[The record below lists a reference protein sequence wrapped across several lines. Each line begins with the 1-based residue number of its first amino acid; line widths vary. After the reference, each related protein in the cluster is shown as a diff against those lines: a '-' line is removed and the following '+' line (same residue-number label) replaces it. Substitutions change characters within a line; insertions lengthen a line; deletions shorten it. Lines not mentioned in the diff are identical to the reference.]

1 MPIILTADTEVSPP
15 PSNYPVNASGLSKC
29 PSPLPNCFGDTVH
42 LKDFSGRGEDNPIP
56 IEEFEEFAD
65 EVAED
70 LSTHD
75 LDWPGFSAGRQ
86 VYDTPFDNSGQ
97 SERRTGDAN
106 AQNGIYPANQQVC
119 IETLRCSGRS
129 EINYIA
135 QGMYGAAVGEPKTVS
150 ESIARAW
157 KLAEYLELPSEGVL
171 YWLDYG
177 YDYYKRW
184 KKNQSQ
190 ME

>member
-86 VYDTPFDNSGQ
+86 VYDTPFYNGGQ

-106 AQNGIYPANQQVC
+106 AQNGIYPADQQVC
-119 IETLRCSGRS
+119 IATLRCSGRS

-135 QGMYGAAVGEPKTVS
+135 QGMYGAAVGEPKVVS
-150 ESIARAW
+150 EAIARAW
-157 KLAEYLELPSEGVL
+157 KFVEYREAPSEDAL
-171 YWLDYG
+171 YWLNYG
-177 YDYYKRW
+177 YDYYGRW
-184 KKNQSQ
+184 KKEK